1 MRLLKKE
8 TILSLVYIYIYVF
21 QEFWSYCVNSLN
33 IHHPYWMLI
42 LTLLGII
49 SIYQLFRDGRN
60 FKLPLFYTIVLVLGA
75 FVSVLNGYTIGFC
88 MLRGLFAIVSL
99 SSLIFITKHR
109 VNPRLFELLLIGA
122 YIYYYYSYFGLLQNI
137 DNKNEFDG
145 DVFVTSSANAISIC
159 LNCILFLYFIL
170 NKYYKEKNQKR
181 IFFFSLVNI
190 ILIVIQGSGAGI
202 IVGLLISLMVLY
214 EIFYNSPSMN
224 KVLLSIA
231 VMLTI
236 SVGIFSYLNDI
247 TEYFLQ
253 IGLVS
258 DAYEKNIRSFAQY
271 SFLHN
276 MDTKSFFIGYPKGEI
291 FAGVDR
297 TFNSY
302 LDLWNRYGFFS
313 FCFFVLL
320 LIRRIVKRNS
330 YAIPFIYFTPILVYA
345 FVETLFAG
353 QLWDMFFMYMLF
365 LSGPDI
371 PGCPERIGSNLQKE
385 IMKHQE

>member
-137 DNKNEFDG
+137 DNKNHYI
-145 DVFVTSSANAISIC
+145 N
-159 LNCILFLYFIL
+159 LY
-170 NKYYKEKNQKR
+170 Q
-181 IFFFSLVNI
+181 
-190 ILIVIQGSGAGI
+190 
-202 IVGLLISLMVLY
+202 VL
-214 EIFYNSPSMN
+214 
-224 KVLLSIA
+224 
-231 VMLTI
+231 
-236 SVGIFSYLNDI
+236 
-247 TEYFLQ
+247 Q
-253 IGLVS
+253 
-258 DAYEKNIRSFAQY
+258 
-271 SFLHN
+271 
-276 MDTKSFFIGYPKGEI
+276 
-291 FAGVDR
+291 
-297 TFNSY
+297 
-302 LDLWNRYGFFS
+302 
-313 FCFFVLL
+313 
-320 LIRRIVKRNS
+320 
-330 YAIPFIYFTPILVYA
+330 
-345 FVETLFAG
+345 
-353 QLWDMFFMYMLF
+353 
-365 LSGPDI
+365 
-371 PGCPERIGSNLQKE
+371 
-385 IMKHQE
+385 